1 MDEAAENLII
11 KPARA
16 VNPKVKLI
24 IKFPN
29 WYEHF
34 QGLGYDLD
42 REPKL
47 FDGIY
52 TGTETRDPVI
62 TDQHLQQYESYEI
75 IRYFEN
81 ITPGRNGGGW
91 VDTYSI
97 RYIDRYAEQLWDTMF
112 AKARQMMLFEWSA
125 MSRPIQPGDRAD
137 WQDLHTSF
145 DYNQLLQAWTNSPRQ
160 VAGTH
165 HRPRRRLC
173 PGTGGPV
180 PRQTRQSHRHRQ
192 LQTVSIHR
200 RGFPAQL
207 SRHDRHSH
215 RAVSRISRRM
225 PTWSC

>member
-1 MDEAAENLII
+1 MDDAAENLII
-11 KPARA
+11 KPART

-52 TGTETRDPVI
+52 TGTETRDPVM
-62 TDQHLQQYESYEI
+62 TDQHLQQYESYLI

-81 ITPGRNGGGW
+81 IAPGRNGGGW

-125 MSRPIQPGDRAD
+125 MSRPIHPGEREL

-145 DYNQLLQAWTNSPRQ
+145 DYNQWFQVWTNNPPPGCLNPPSPASPAMPWNRW
-160 VAGTH
+160 
-165 HRPRRRLC
+165 
-173 PGTGGPV
+173 
-180 PRQTRQSHRHRQ
+180 TRSLASWQPHRHRQ

-207 SRHDRHSH
+207 FRDDWHSD
-215 RAVSRISRRM
+215 
-225 PTWSC
+225 